1 MNVMEAIKKRRSIRS
16 YKSKDVPEDVLRRV
30 LDAARLAPSARN
42 RQEWRFVVV
51 RDAATR
57 EKLAGA
63 AKGQSFV
70 ASAPVVL
77 AFCATE
83 GNDVM
88 ACGQTTGSVDTSIA
102 LSYLTLAA
110 VEEGLGTCW
119 LGAFYEDQVKQILK
133 VPAHARV
140 VALSPLGY
148 PAEHPAA
155 RGRKDF
161 EEVVSF
167 ESW

>member
-1 MNVMEAIKKRRSIRS
+1 MNVAEAIKKRRSIRS
-16 YKSKDVPEDVLRRV
+16 YKDKEIPDDVLHRV
-30 LDAARLAPSARN
+30 LEAARLAPSARN
-42 RQEWRFVVV
+42 RQEWKFIVV
-51 RDAATR
+51 RDAALR
-57 EKLAGA
+57 KKLAVA

-83 GNDVM
+83 DKDVM
-88 ACGQTTGSVDTSIA
+88 ACGQKTGSVDTSIA
-102 LSYLTLAA
+102 MSYVTLAA

-119 LGAFYEDQVKQILK
+119 LGAFVEEEVKKLLG

-140 VALSPLGY
+140 VAMSPLGY
-148 PAEHPAA
+148 PAEHPAT

-161 EEVVSF
+161 DKVVSF